1 MIEPSTR
8 GSLLRGVRPSGA
20 TVVVDADFSYS
31 AVSDAGDASAARIPV
46 TIVAR

>member
-1 MIEPSTR
+1 MTEPSTR
-8 GSLLRGVRPSGA
+8 GSLLRSVGA
-20 TVVVDADFSYS
+20 TEVVHSAFAYS